1 MLAEKIAYT
10 NDFPINIKIA
20 NITEYPLHF
29 HQDVELVY
37 VLKGEIQLKN
47 GSCIYKMP
55 EGSVFASNGHEV
67 HSMYK
72 TKRDNITAII
82 QLSNAFFSQHF
93 PRLPESCYRT
103 FDPQRPHPRLDYMRK
118 ILLMIL
124 LNYLKKSLNYKQ
136 ECIDL
141 VIELI
146 DCLDRSFNLFTFN
159 GKTIVNGSNE
169 DPVQASR
176 ISRIIQYIYAEHAR
190 RITLEELADMEHLST
205 FYLSHLIKENIGMSF
220 RDFLCFARVELSEIP
235 LLDMRKK
242 IHTVA
247 RDIGFSTTAYYEK
260 FFLKWFGR
268 TPAQHRELYGN
279 RIKSAMYPERM
290 EPINDSSSI
299 SLVRRALSYIDSQ
312 ITGQERINNLK
323 LDIIVDAE
331 KQEIKTLRPSLQI
344 IVSPEDYRVLGSRL
358 FALLNDLGRP
368 LILLE
373 TDQSISEARNLLEKQ
388 LLARG
393 FSITMHMPSGL
404 EAANAYGLDTTA
416 CVPQLLYKGILG
428 SDPLYVRLRDQG
440 TEHEL
445 RIKGGAGILTSCGIA
460 KPSYYGYAALAK
472 MKGALLTWGKH
483 YAVARLDGENQAF
496 MIAAYNYDTST
507 SLLCSRPATLHEAE
521 DIVYKFN
528 NEIDLNVTLSHLRGR
543 FAVTKY
549 ELTTQ
554 NSIFDLMNKLGF
566 PEAFSPAVDLGFAS
580 YCQPKVDV
588 FTETAEDSLMVN
600 FSLRDV
606 GAEFAVIQRI

>member
-10 NDFPINIKIA
+10 NDFPINIKIV

-37 VLKGEIQLKN
+37 VLKGELELKN

-55 EGSVFASNGHEV
+55 EGSVFTSNGHEV

-72 TKRDNITAII
+72 TKRENITAII
-82 QLSNAFFSQHF
+82 QVSNAFFSQYF
-93 PRLPESCYRT
+93 PELSKSCYRT
-103 FDPQRPHPRLDYMRK
+103 FDPDRAHPQLDYMRK
-118 ILLMIL
+118 ILLLIL

-141 VIELI
+141 TIELI
-146 DCLDRSFNLFTFN
+146 DCLDRYFNLFSFN
-159 GKTIVNGSNE
+159 GKTIVNASNE
-169 DPVQASR
+169 DPVQVER
-176 ISRIIQYIYAEHAR
+176 LSRIIQYIYAEHAR

-205 FYLSHLIKENIGMSF
+205 YYLSHLIKENIGMSF

-235 LLDMRKK
+235 LLDMRKR

-260 FFLKWFGR
+260 FFLKWFGQ
-268 TPAQHRELYGN
+268 TPQRHRERYSA
-279 RIKSAMYPERM
+279 RIKSAMYPEQV
-290 EPINDSSSI
+290 EFVNDSSSI

-312 ITGQERINNLK
+312 ITGQESVNNLK
-323 LDIIVDAE
+323 LDIIVDAA
-331 KQEIKTLRPSLQI
+331 KQEIKILRPSMQV
-344 IVSPEDYRVLGSRL
+344 IVSPEDYKMLGSRL
-358 FALLNDLGRP
+358 FTLLQELGNP

-373 TDQSISEARNLLEKQ
+373 TGPDRREARKELEEQ
-388 LLARG
+388 LRSRG
-393 FSITMHMPSGL
+393 FAITFQTASSL
-404 EAANAYGLDTTA
+404 EAVDAYGLDTAA

-428 SDPLYVRLRDQG
+428 GDPILVRLRDPG
-440 TEHEL
+440 AEREL
-445 RIKGGAGILTSCGIA
+445 RIKGGAGILTSCGIS

-472 MKGALLTWGKH
+472 MRGGLLTWGKH
-483 YAVARLDGENQAF
+483 YAVARLDGKNQNF
-496 MIAAYNYDTST
+496 MIAAYNYNTDTN
-507 SLLCSRPATLHEAE
+507 LLCSRSATLHEAE

-528 NEIDLNVTLSHLRGR
+528 NEIDLNVTLSHLCGR

-554 NSIFDLMNKLGF
+554 NSVFDLMNKLGF

-580 YCQPKVDV
+580 YCQPKVDI
-588 FTETAEDSLMVN
+588 FTETVEDSLMVN

-606 GAEFAVIQRI
+606 GAEFAVIQEI